1 MMRTDKMIEPAD
13 DFNSNIVLIGFMGT
27 GKTTVT
33 RYLKNM
39 LSMEEADV
47 DAMIAEDQGMA
58 IKDIFET
65 RGEEYFRSC
74 ESRIIISLE
83 NCRRTI
89 ISCGGGA
96 VLREENVRNLK
107 KIGPIVL
114 LTARPDTILERVKES
129 DERPVL
135 NGNMNAEFIKELMEK
150 REGRYRASADVIVE
164 TDGESIPQIC
174 EELETRV
181 RDFNHAVKSI
191 NPEATSD

>member
-1 MMRTDKMIEPAD
+1 MMRTDKIIEPAD

-114 LTARPDTILERVKES
+114 LTARPETILERVKES

-135 NGNMNAEFIKELMEK
+135 NGNMNAESFPVL
-150 REGRYRASADVIVE
+150 R
-164 TDGESIPQIC
+164 
-174 EELETRV
+174 
-181 RDFNHAVKSI
+181 
-191 NPEATSD
+191 